1 MVTFQLVSED
11 DQFIIYWYFPEGGED
26 HGVITVDKE
35 MQTAEIASLA
45 PKDFSRTISVD
56 ELNSLRDSVNS
67 MRVSEGMPE
76 LTEEEW
82 PSATESAVSTFYA
95 DHVINRLS
103 EAFNAGE
110 KLEYGTV
117 AFY

>member
-1 MVTFQLVSED
+1 MVKFQLVSED
-11 DQFIIYWYFPEGGED
+11 DRFIIYWYYPEGGED
-26 HGVITVDKE
+26 HGVITVDRE
-35 MQTAEIASLA
+35 MQTAEITSLA
-45 PKDFSRTISVD
+45 PKDFSRTVSVD

-82 PSATESAVSTFYA
+82 PSGTEPVVSTFYA

-103 EAFNAGE
+103 EAFSAGE
-110 KLEYGTV
+110 KPEHGTV

>member
-11 DQFIIYWYFPEGGED
+11 DRFIIYWYFPEGGED

-35 MQTAEIASLA
+35 MQTAEITSLA
-45 PKDFSRTISVD
+45 PKDFSRTVSVD

-103 EAFNAGE
+103 EAFIAG
-110 KLEYGTV
+110 KKSEYGTV

>member
-1 MVTFQLVSED
+1 MVKFQLVSED
-11 DQFIIYWYFPEGGED
+11 DRFIIYWYFPEGGED

-35 MQTAEIASLA
+35 MQTAEITSLA
-45 PKDFSRTISVD
+45 PKDFLRTVSVD

-82 PSATESAVSTFYA
+82 PSATESVVSTFYA

-103 EAFNAGE
+103 EAYNAGE
-110 KLEYGTV
+110 KPEHGSV
-117 AFY
+117 SIE

>member
-1 MVTFQLVSED
+1 MVKFQLVSED
-11 DQFIIYWYFPEGGED
+11 DRFIIYWYYPEGGED
-26 HGVITVDKE
+26 HGVI
-35 MQTAEIASLA
+35 A
-45 PKDFSRTISVD
+45 PKDFSRTVSVD

-76 LTEEEW
+76 LTEEES
-82 PSATESAVSTFYA
+82 PSETVPVVSTFYA

-103 EAFNAGE
+103 EAFSAGE
-110 KLEYGTV
+110 KPEHGTV